1 MEEKVRNLRIL
12 GLTMLA
18 GAIYDW
24 AVGLPILFA
33 PGFITRLFGLP
44 FPTDLMYFRGSGM
57 VFVTLPLFYLL
68 AYVNAERNIAV
79 VPAAIVVRS
88 LGFAFFVIQSLFLGG
103 PLIFALFGLAD
114 LAFAV
119 VHYYFLGRSGCGF
132 WRTLLMAGR
141 G

>member
-1 MEEKVRNLRIL
+1 MEEKVRSLRIL

-33 PGFITRLFGLP
+33 PGFITGLFGLP
-44 FPTDLMYFRGSGM
+44 FPTDLMYFRGGGM
-57 VFVTLPLFYLL
+57 VFVTLPFVYLL

-88 LGFAFFVIQSLFLGG
+88 LGFAFFVINSLSGRTAYLH
-103 PLIFALFGLAD
+103 PLWP
-114 LAFAV
+114 
-119 VHYYFLGRSGCGF
+119 C
-132 WRTLLMAGR
+132 
-141 G
+141 